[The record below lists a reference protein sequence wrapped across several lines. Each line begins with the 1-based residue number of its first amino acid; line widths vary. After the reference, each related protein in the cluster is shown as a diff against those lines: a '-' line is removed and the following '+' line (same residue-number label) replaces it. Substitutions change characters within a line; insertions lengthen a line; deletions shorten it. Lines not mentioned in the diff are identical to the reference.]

1 MHPWSILILYPN
13 KILTRAKVIH
23 RQNQSVPGIHT
34 INSQLIYIVKRI
46 CIQHNKKRNN
56 MNKMIETITNYIGS
70 AATGTLGNALMG
82 LAILIIGLLIV
93 KIITR
98 IFSKLLKKVSF
109 LQREDGTD
117 LVAPIASL
125 IKAILTIFVL
135 MAVLQ
140 HFGLTDV
147 LDPLKEMANQFLG
160 AIPNIIGAGI
170 IAYAGWMIAGIVS
183 ELVGVALSKVDTAL
197 AEKTGN
203 EDIKVSKFGSAF
215 IFGGILLP
223 IIVAALG
230 VLNIPAISDP
240 ATAMITKL
248 MAAVPNI
255 IGAGIILLVAYF
267 VAKFVV
273 FMLTGLLESAN
284 INELPAKIGL
294 TGVFTETFT
303 PTSLI
308 GGAIMFFSMLTA
320 STAAV
325 NTLGID
331 IISTIFA
338 KVLEFGGGIL
348 VGGIIL
354 LVGNFLSTIAHDK
367 LSKDGNKGLA
377 NIARFAILGL
387 VLAMGLKAMGL
398 ADNIVNLA
406 FALTLGSIA
415 VAVAIAFGL
424 GGRDAAKK
432 ISDKWADEIK

>member
-1 MHPWSILILYPN
+1 
-13 KILTRAKVIH
+13 
-23 RQNQSVPGIHT
+23 
-34 INSQLIYIVKRI
+34 
-46 CIQHNKKRNN
+46 
-56 MNKMIETITNYIGS
+56 MIETITNYIGA

-82 LAILIIGLLIV
+82 LAILVIGLFIV
-93 KIITR
+93 KIITG
-98 IFSKLLKKVSF
+98 IFKKLLSKVSF
-109 LQREDGTD
+109 MNKENGTD
-117 LVAPIASL
+117 LVSPILSL

-147 LDPLKEMANQFLG
+147 LEPLKEMSNQFLG
-160 AIPNIIGAGI
+160 AIPNIIGAGVI
-170 IAYAGWMIAGIVS
+170 GYAGWIIAGLVADIV
-183 ELVGVALSKVDTAL
+183 GMALGKVDEQL

-203 EDIKVSKFGSAF
+203 KDIKISKFGSAF

-230 VLNIPAISDP
+230 VLNIPAISEP
-240 ATAMITKL
+240 ASAMITKL

-273 FMLTGLLESAN
+273 FMLTGLLEAAN
-284 INELPAKIGL
+284 INQLPEKMGL
-294 TGVFTETFT
+294 TGVFTKSFT
-303 PTSLI
+303 PMKLI

-331 IISTIFA
+331 VISSIFA

-348 VGGIIL
+348 IGGVIL
-354 LVGNFLSTIAHDK
+354 LVGNFLSTLAYNK
-367 LSKDGNKGLA
+367 LYANGNKGMA

-406 FALTLGSIA
+406 FALTLGS
-415 VAVAIAFGL
+415 VAVAAAISFGL

-432 ISDKWADEIK
+432 MADKWAENSK